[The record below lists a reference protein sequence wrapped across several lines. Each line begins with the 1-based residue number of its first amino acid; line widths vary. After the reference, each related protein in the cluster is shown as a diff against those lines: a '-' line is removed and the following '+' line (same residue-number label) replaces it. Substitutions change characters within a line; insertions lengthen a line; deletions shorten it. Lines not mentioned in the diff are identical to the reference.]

1 MVDEFNGVICLSI
14 YILILLGIAF
24 YCFQIIFMTDKFLE
38 KYNIDQSGAF
48 MTRFAGT
55 FILPIVIIMIYMLF
69 NGIMG
74 HWIIFAYGLMQSIT
88 ALIVGI
94 WTVEMSEFRT
104 AKGEKISREGYLAP
118 LFFSILWTILIY
130 GVADKIYA

>member
-1 MVDEFNGVICLSI
+1 MVEAFNGIIFLSI
-14 YILILLGIAF
+14 YILILIGTAY
-24 YCFQIIFMTDKFLE
+24 YCFQTVFMTDKFIE

-69 NGIMG
+69 KGITG
-74 HWIIFAYGLMQSIT
+74 HWMIFAYGLMQSVT

-94 WTVEMSEFRT
+94 WTVEMSDFTT

-130 GVADKIYA
+130 GVADKICA

>member
-1 MVDEFNGVICLSI
+1 MIDGFNGVIFLSI

-48 MTRFAGT
+48 MTRFSGT
-55 FILPIVIIMIYMLF
+55 FILPIVILMIYMLF

-74 HWIIFAYGLMQSIT
+74 HWIIFSYGLMQSIT

>member
-1 MVDEFNGVICLSI
+1 MIDGFNGVIFLGI

-48 MTRFAGT
+48 MTRFSGT
-55 FILPIVIIMIYMLF
+55 FILPIVILMIYMLF

>member
-1 MVDEFNGVICLSI
+1 MVDEFNGVIFLSI
-14 YILILLGIAF
+14 YILILLGTAY
-24 YCFQIIFMTDKFLE
+24 YCFQTIFMTDKFLE

-94 WTVEMSEFRT
+94 WTVEMSKFT
-104 AKGEKISREGYLAP
+104 TTKGEKISREGYLAP
-118 LFFSILWTILIY
+118 LFFSIVWTILIY

>member
-1 MVDEFNGVICLSI
+1 MIDGFNGVIFLSI

-48 MTRFAGT
+48 MTRFSGT
-55 FILPIVIIMIYMLF
+55 FILPIVILMIYMLF

>member
-1 MVDEFNGVICLSI
+1 MIDGFNGVIFLSI

-48 MTRFAGT
+48 MTRFSGT
-55 FILPIVIIMIYMLF
+55 FILPIVILMIYMLF

-94 WTVEMSEFRT
+94 WTVEMSEFTT

>member
-1 MVDEFNGVICLSI
+1 MIDGFIGVIFLSI

-48 MTRFAGT
+48 MTRFSGT
-55 FILPIVIIMIYMLF
+55 FILPIVILMIYMLF